1 MNTERRARTE
11 WKKNVYGSWHE
22 KAMARTISMLQTCTQ
37 GYIFFPDWN
46 NTWTRWEKLL
56 ENCSNLARENSDW
69 NSVLKYQTSSQRP
82 ISWIWNVGNKW
93 IQCNCLKSRILGV
106 IKWNSRFI
114 SRRKIFWYLRVAE
127 SENALESVKCGRSY
141 PQPRKPENG
150 WAHFFKW
157 RLNLSD
163 LIFNHPDFKRL
174 DFKHSYFK
182 LLKI

>member
-1 MNTERRARTE
+1 MCTVVDTRKRWRVQFPCSRHAR
-11 WKKNVYGSWHE
+11 KGIY
-22 KAMARTISMLQTCTQ
+22 
-37 GYIFFPDWN
+37 FFPIEIILEHVEK
-46 NTWTRWEKLL
+46 TRSK
-56 ENCSNLARENSDW
+56 LARENSDW